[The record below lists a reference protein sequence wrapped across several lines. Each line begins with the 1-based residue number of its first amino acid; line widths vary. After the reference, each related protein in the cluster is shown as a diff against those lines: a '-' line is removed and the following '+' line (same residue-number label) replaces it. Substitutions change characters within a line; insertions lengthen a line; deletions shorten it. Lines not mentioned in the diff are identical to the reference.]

1 MMRHAVIV
9 LTALTLAAPAFA
21 KEHSDTYPVAC
32 SELWPA
38 VKDVV
43 KNSGSYVVVSMDN
56 TEMMASY
63 TVGAV
68 RHRTNSV
75 HLNTQ
80 GSGCEMVVQ
89 STYRGI
95 NHDDA
100 TDFKNRVDES
110 LAKLKAASPAAPA
123 KPPDEKK

>member
-1 MMRHAVIV
+1 MLKYALIA
-9 LTALTLAAPAFA
+9 LAGLTLAAPAFA

-32 SELWPA
+32 SDLWPA

-43 KNSGSYVVVSMDN
+43 KNSGNYVVVSMDN
-56 TEMMASY
+56 TEMMSSY

-75 HLNTQ
+75 HLNVQ

-89 STYRGI
+89 STYRGVA
-95 NHDDA
+95 HDDA
-100 TDFKNRVDES
+100 SDFKNRVDEA
-110 LAKLKAASPAAPA
+110 LAKLKAAPPAAPA
-123 KPPDEKK
+123 KPADEKK